1 MSTALRLGLLYATMF
16 AALGASIP
24 YMPVLFRDL
33 GFSGAEIAVILS
45 APMFARVCLGP
56 LVAIWADQFQRRR
69 TPAAILLMT
78 AGAAFVAAGF
88 ARDFPVMVAAGFIW
102 GVAQPS
108 AVPLL
113 DVMTLRRAK
122 REGFSYGWPRGIGS
136 LGYIAANLGWG
147 AMLVVAGSRST
158 PWLAAA
164 LLLGAAALALWLV
177 PPEPV
182 HAGDDAAAGPA
193 RRFEGVGELLRNRAY
208 VLAIFSAGLS
218 QASHAFYY
226 SFSTLIWAG
235 EGLSTAVI
243 GMLWG
248 TGVAVEVLFFW
259 CLGGLQAR
267 LGPARLLLLGAAAG
281 VLRWTSYAFSPPLVL
296 LFPLQ
301 ALHSLSFAATFLGS
315 LQLIEQL
322 TPARHASLAQTLSA
336 SLSGGLLIGGATL
349 ASGPLF
355 DAFGARG
362 YGLMAAMCIAGF
374 TLGVLLPRQPQTS
387 GEGGSTTEPT

>member
-1 MSTALRLGLLYATMF
+1 MSTPLRLGLLYATMF

-24 YMPVLFRDL
+24 YMPVLFREL
-33 GFSGAEIAVILS
+33 GFSGTQIAVILS
-45 APMFARVCLGP
+45 APMFARVLLGP
-56 LVAIWADQFQRRR
+56 LIAIWADRFQRRR
-69 TPAAILLMT
+69 TPAAILLAA
-78 AGAAFVAAGF
+78 AGAAFLIAGVSRDFPLMAAAGF
-88 ARDFPVMVAAGFIW
+88 VW
-102 GVAQPS
+102 GVAQPG

-113 DVMTLRRAK
+113 DVMTLRRAR
-122 REGFSYGWPRGIGS
+122 REGFAYGWPRGIGS

-147 AMLVVAGSRST
+147 AMLVVAGARST

-164 LLLGAAALALWLV
+164 LLLGAAALALWLI

-182 HAGDDAAAGPA
+182 HDDGAEGPPSH
-193 RRFEGVGELLRNRAY
+193 RFEGLGELLRNRAY
-208 VLAIFSAGLS
+208 VLAVFAAGLS

-226 SFSTLIWAG
+226 SFSTLIWTG
-235 EGLSTAVI
+235 QGLSTTVI
-243 GMLWG
+243 GLLWG

-259 CLGGLQAR
+259 CLGRAQAR
-267 LGPARLLLLGAAAG
+267 LGPERLLLLGAAAG
-281 VLRWTSYAFSPPLVL
+281 VLRWSAYAFSPPLEL

-315 LQLIEQL
+315 LQLIERL

-336 SLSGGLLIGGATL
+336 SLSSGLLIGAATL

-362 YGLMAAMCIAGF
+362 YGLMALMCAAGF
-374 TLGVLLPRQPQTS
+374 ALGVLLFRQPHSS
-387 GEGGSTTEPT
+387 GEGGSATEPT